1 MAQTFNAGGSNRLQE
16 VASFSTGPQKQF
28 CSDMP
33 RKLSLPR
40 NNFIPLCKPSMFLR
54 IGCEFLGRTLLKC
67 RNQAFS
73 LVCAVCSPKPGSIG
87 EMAILRQLQMELTQ
101 SMRVVHAPPEMRR

>member
-40 NNFIPLCKPSMFLR
+40 NNHPLMQTFDVLR

-67 RNQAFS
+67 RNQAIAPACALYS
-73 LVCAVCSPKPGSIG
+73 PNSGQLV
-87 EMAILRQLQMELTQ
+87 
-101 SMRVVHAPPEMRR
+101 